1 MQSIT
6 PFTVKGI
13 KISDLHGSVEKKTNI
28 TTCSF
33 PRLKI
38 ANGKAQL
45 NFDLET
51 NGTED
56 VVKLNFSLKEANKQL
71 LIKDIIQAKRDGY
84 IDEFSNN
91 KNTIVLKED
100 SISDEGIVSIA
111 IQAEGPIDNILQF
124 EGTGMIHFKEPKIG
138 QINLF
143 GKISESLS
151 NLKIPLPSGAFSFNE
166 LYIHF

>member
-1 MQSIT
+1 MTTFDCYNESDVYKPHT
-6 PFTVKGI
+6 I
-13 KISDLHGSVEKKTNI
+13 KM
-28 TTCSF
+28 
-33 PRLKI
+33 RY
-38 ANGKAQL
+38 AWL

-56 VVKLNFSLKEANKQL
+56 VVKINFSLKEANKKL
-71 LIKDIIQAKRDGY
+71 LIKDIIQAKKDGY
-84 IDEFSNN
+84 IDKFSNN
-91 KNTIVLKED
+91 KKTIVLKED

-111 IQAEGPIDNILQF
+111 IQAEGPMDNILQF

-166 LYIHF
+166 LYIPFELNNESINFDESFDGMLN